1 MPIPEVLVITTT
13 HERYAQPL
21 GRDVAHLGPI
31 LPACPACGAMQ
42 YWHNHSTNVWEC
54 WSCVP
59 PPTTKGDPPWLPM
72 TP

>member
-31 LPACPACGAMQ
+31 LSARPVGGAMV
-42 YWHNHSTNVWEC
+42 YWHNHGTDVWAC
-54 WSCVP
+54 WGCGPP
-59 PPTTKGDPPWLPM
+59 PPTRGKEAS
-72 TP
+72 